1 MSIERCDVL
10 VVGLGPGGG
19 AAAAAAAEAGARVL
33 AIDRKQQVGEPVQCA
48 EFIPMPLGRYAGGA
62 GVLQQQ
68 IAGMRS
74 ILPSGAVEDTPHR
87 GLMIDRAAFDR
98 ALATRAAGAGAQ
110 LRLNCALEELDPG
123 RRVATVREGKRRQEI
138 GYRVLVAADGPN
150 SRVAR
155 LLGLPAQKVVHSRQ
169 YLLALLQPMDNT
181 LIWLSPAYPGGY
193 AWLFPRGATANLGVG
208 IDFEFSRDLRGPLDE
223 LHAQLVAQGTVGREI
238 RRRTGGAIPVGG
250 MRERLAVGEVL
261 FVGDAAGLT
270 HPITGAGISAAVQ
283 SGEEA
288 GRMAA
293 RWLAGDAG
301 ALAAYEEAVREL
313 FGPTLERALRT
324 RESVAW
330 MWKTPAAALDENQR
344 RGWIAF
350 EEYFAF

>member
-1 MSIERCDVL
+1 MSARECDVL

-19 AAAAAAAEAGARVL
+19 AAAAVAAEVGARVL
-33 AIDRKQQVGEPVQCA
+33 AMDKKKQVGEPVQCA

-68 IAGMRS
+68 IAGMKS
-74 ILPSGAVEDTPHR
+74 ILPSGAVKDTPYK

-98 ALATRAAGAGAQ
+98 ALATRAAGAGAE
-110 LRLNCALEELDPG
+110 LCLACTLEGLDRE
-123 RRVATVREGKRRQEI
+123 RRVATVKEGKTRREI
-138 GYRVLVAADGPN
+138 AYQALVAADGPY

-155 LLGLPAQKVVHSRQ
+155 LLGLPAQRVVHSRQ
-169 YLLALLQPMDNT
+169 YLVPLLQPLDDTM
-181 LIWLSPAYPGGY
+181 IWLSPAYPGGY
-193 AWLFPRGATANLGVG
+193 AWLFPRGETANLGVG
-208 IDFEFSRDLRGPLDE
+208 IDFEFSRDLRHPLDE
-223 LHAQLVAQGTVGREI
+223 LHQQLAAAGVVGKQI

-250 MRERLAVGEVL
+250 IRERLVVGETL

-270 HPITGAGISAAVQ
+270 HPITGAGISAAVL

-288 GRMAA
+288 GRAAA
-293 RWLAGDAG
+293 RWVAGDAG
-301 ALAAYEEAVREL
+301 ALAGYEEAVREL

-330 MWKTPAAALDENQR
+330 MWKTPAGTLDENQR